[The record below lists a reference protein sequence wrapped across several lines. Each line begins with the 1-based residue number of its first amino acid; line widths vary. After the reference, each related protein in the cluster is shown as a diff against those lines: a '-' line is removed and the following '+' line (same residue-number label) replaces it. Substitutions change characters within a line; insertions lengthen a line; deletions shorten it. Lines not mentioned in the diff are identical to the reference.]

1 MECRKSD
8 AYLPT
13 GNIGMKKKIEQRQAS
28 IEKLL
33 DAALHLFVSKGYRS
47 TNLEQIAGAADL
59 SKGAVYFYFG
69 SKEAVLIE
77 LLNRVQT
84 AVFDKAIKAV
94 EQAGPTMTDKLVAFL
109 HNAAKLGITHRDEV
123 LLLILM
129 SLEFIEREGKVR
141 DCVGRIYG
149 RTHVLIERLIRAGQ
163 KSGEFRDDVPVRE
176 LAAIVMANHD
186 GTFLEWYRRSDSL
199 KGIDLVRTWR
209 SVVVSGLRRPAKI
222 NTRIDTRPAARP
234 PRHH

>member
-1 MECRKSD
+1 
-8 AYLPT
+8 
-13 GNIGMKKKIEQRQAS
+13 MKKKIEQRQAS
-28 IEKLL
+28 IERLL

-47 TNLEQIAGAADL
+47 TNLEQIAGAASL
-59 SKGAVYFYFG
+59 TKGAVYFYFG

-77 LLNRVQT
+77 LLNHVQT
-84 AVFDKAIKAV
+84 AAFDGAIRAV

-129 SLEFIEREGKVR
+129 SLEFKERAGKVR

-163 KSGEFRDDVPVRE
+163 KSGEFRNDVPVRE

-186 GTFLEWYRRSDSL
+186 GAFLEWYRRSDSL
-199 KGIDLVRTWR
+199 KGSDLVRALR
-209 SVVVSGLRRPAKI
+209 AVVVSGLRRPAKI
-222 NTRIDTRPAARP
+222 RARPAARP
-234 PRHH
+234 PRHR

>member
-28 IEKLL
+28 IVKLL
-33 DAALHLFVSKGYRS
+33 NAALHLFVSKGYRS

-94 EQAGPTMTDKLVAFL
+94 EQSGPTVTDKLVAFL

-129 SLEFIEREGKVR
+129 SLEFIERQGAVR
-141 DCVGRIYG
+141 DCIGRIYG
-149 RTHVLIERLIRAGQ
+149 RMHKLIERLIRAGQ
-163 KSGEFRDDVPVRE
+163 KSGEFRNDVPARE

-186 GTFLEWYRRSDSL
+186 GTFLEWYRRSPALS
-199 KGIDLVRTWR
+199 GPEVVRALR
-209 SVVVSGLRRPAKI
+209 SVLLTGVAGRPTYA
-222 NTRIDTRPAARP
+222 PAGAAR
-234 PRHH
+234 RGQARAA

>member
-1 MECRKSD
+1 MKRKS
-8 AYLPT
+8 
-13 GNIGMKKKIEQRQAS
+13 EQRKAS
-28 IEKLL
+28 IERLL

-47 TNLEQIAGAADL
+47 TNLEQIAGAAGL
-59 SKGAVYFYFG
+59 TKGAVYFYFG
-69 SKEAVLIE
+69 SKESVLIE
-77 LLNRVQT
+77 LLNHVQT
-84 AVFDKAIKAV
+84 DVFDGAIKAV

-129 SLEFIEREGKVR
+129 SLEFKARKGKVR

-149 RTHVLIERLIRAGQ
+149 RTHLLIERLIRAGR

-199 KGIDLVRTWR
+199 KGVDLVRALR
-209 SVVVSGLRRPAKI
+209 SVVVSGLRRPARI
-222 NTRIDTRPAARP
+222 NTRISTRPAVRP
-234 PRHH
+234 PRRR

>member
-1 MECRKSD
+1 M
-8 AYLPT
+8 T
-13 GNIGMKKKIEQRQAS
+13 KKIEQRQAS
-28 IEKLL
+28 IERLL
-33 DAALHLFVSKGYRS
+33 DAALHLFVSQGYRS

-129 SLEFIEREGKVR
+129 SLEFKEREGKVR
-141 DCVGRIYG
+141 DCVGRIYR

-163 KSGEFRDDVPVRE
+163 KSGEFRNDVPVRE

-199 KGIDLVRTWR
+199 KGTDVVRALR

-222 NTRIDTRPAARP
+222 NTRINTRINPRIHKRPAARP
-234 PRHH
+234 PRHR

>member
-1 MECRKSD
+1 
-8 AYLPT
+8 
-13 GNIGMKKKIEQRQAS
+13 
-28 IEKLL
+28 
-33 DAALHLFVSKGYRS
+33 
-47 TNLEQIAGAADL
+47 
-59 SKGAVYFYFG
+59 VYFYFG

-94 EQAGPTMTDKLVAFL
+94 EQAGPTVTDKLVAFL

-129 SLEFIEREGKVR
+129 SLEFIEREGPVR
-141 DCVGRIYG
+141 DCIGRIYG
-149 RTHVLIERLIRAGQ
+149 RMHKLIERLIRAGQ
-163 KSGEFRDDVPVRE
+163 KSGEFRNDVPCRE

-222 NTRIDTRPAARP
+222 ITRPAARP
-234 PRHH
+234 LRHR

>member
-1 MECRKSD
+1 
-8 AYLPT
+8 
-13 GNIGMKKKIEQRQAS
+13 MKKKIEQRQAS
-28 IEKLL
+28 IDRLL
-33 DAALHLFVSKGYRS
+33 DAALHLFVSKGYRA

-84 AVFDKAIKAV
+84 IVFDKAIKAV
-94 EQAGPTMTDKLVAFL
+94 EHAGPTLTDKLVAFL
-109 HNAAKLGITHRDEV
+109 HNAAKLGLTHRDEV

-129 SLEFIEREGKVR
+129 SLEFKEREGKVR

-163 KSGEFRDDVPVRE
+163 KSGEFRNDVPVRE

-199 KGIDLVRTWR
+199 KGTDVVRALR

-222 NTRIDTRPAARP
+222 NTRPATRP
-234 PRHH
+234 PRHR

>member
-1 MECRKSD
+1 
-8 AYLPT
+8 
-13 GNIGMKKKIEQRQAS
+13 MKKKIEQRRAS

-77 LLNRVQT
+77 LLNRVRT

-129 SLEFIEREGKVR
+129 SLEFKEREGKVR

-163 KSGEFRDDVPVRE
+163 KSGEFRNDVPIRE

-199 KGIDLVRTWR
+199 KGTDLVRALR

-222 NTRIDTRPAARP
+222 NTRINTRPAARP
-234 PRHH
+234 PRHR